1 MSKLTR
7 REWGQLALGG
17 LAAASLPA
25 AALTAAAQRRV
36 KRTINSRFNGV
47 LLGAQS
53 YSFRDMSLDDMLK
66 AMAEIGIGSCELWA
80 GHLEPK
86 EVIYKSWGAKD
97 AKVRADA
104 RAELRRWRLETPLSL
119 FREAR
124 AKFER
129 AGVDLYAFNYS
140 MSDDFT
146 DAEMEQG
153 FRMARALGAK
163 VMTASSNVSTARRI
177 DAFARKYRMRV
188 GLHNHSNNDDPNALS
203 TPESFARALEGRSSY
218 TNINLDIGHFTAANW
233 DAPDFLR
240 RHHHHIV
247 TLHVKDRKRNQGE
260 NVPFGQGDTPIKE
273 TLALLRA
280 NRWPIPANIEYEY
293 EGADTVTEVR
303 RCFDYC
309 KEALG
314 V

>member
-7 REWGQLALGG
+7 REWGKLALRG
-17 LAAASLPA
+17 LAAAASLPA
-25 AALTAAAQRRV
+25 AAAAAGAQRR
-36 KRTINSRFNGV
+36 INSRFNGV

-86 EVIYKSWGAKD
+86 EVIYKSWGAKSEQ
-97 AKVRADA
+97 ARADA

-124 AKFER
+124 AKFDR

-140 MSDDFT
+140 MTDDFT

-163 VMTASSNVSTARRI
+163 VMTSSSNVSTAKRI
-177 DAFARKYRMRV
+177 DAFAQKYRMRV

-203 TPESFARALEGRSSY
+203 TPDSFARALEGRSPHI
-218 TNINLDIGHFTAANW
+218 TINLDIGHFTAANW
-233 DAPDFLR
+233 DALDFLR
-240 RHHHHIV
+240 RHHRRIV
-247 TLHVKDRKRNQGE
+247 TLHIKDRKRNQGD

>member
-7 REWGQLALGG
+7 RAWGKLLMGG

-25 AALTAAAQRRV
+25 ATLKAAGTQRR
-36 KRTINSRFNGV
+36 INSRFNGV

-53 YSFRDMSLDDMLK
+53 YSFRDMSLDDMLG
-66 AMAEIGIGSCELWA
+66 AMPEIGIGSCELWA

-104 RAELRRWRLETPLSL
+104 REELRRWRLNTPLSL

-124 AKFER
+124 AKFDR
-129 AGVDLYAFNYS
+129 AGVELYAFNYS
-140 MSDDFT
+140 MTDDFT

-163 VMTASSNVSTARRI
+163 VMTSSSNVSTAGRI

-188 GLHNHSNNDDPNALS
+188 GLHNHSNNDKPNEVS
-203 TPESFARALEGRSSY
+203 TPDSFARALAGRSSY
-218 TNINLDIGHFTAANW
+218 IAVNLDIGHFTAANW
-233 DAPDFLR
+233 DALDFLR
-240 RHHHHIV
+240 KNHRRVV
-247 TLHVKDRKRNQGE
+247 TLHIKDRKRNQGD
-260 NVPFGQGDTPIKE
+260 NVPFGEGDTPIKE
-273 TLALLRA
+273 MLAMLRA

-309 KEALG
+309 KKALG
-314 V
+314 GR

>member
-7 REWGQLALGG
+7 REWGKLALGG
-17 LAAASLPA
+17 LAAAAALPA
-25 AALTAAAQRRV
+25 AATAAGAQRR
-36 KRTINSRFNGV
+36 INSRFNGV

-66 AMAEIGIGSCELWA
+66 AMPEIGIGSCELWA

-86 EVIYKSWGAKD
+86 EVIYKSWGAKSE
-97 AKVRADA
+97 KERSDA
-104 RAELRRWRLETPLSL
+104 RAELRRWRLDTPLSF
-119 FREAR
+119 FRDAR
-124 AKFER
+124 AKFDR

-140 MSDDFT
+140 MTDDFT
-146 DAEMEQG
+146 DAEMERG

-163 VMTASSNVSTARRI
+163 VMTSSSNVSTAKRI

-188 GLHNHSNNDDPNALS
+188 GLHNHSNNDNPNEIS
-203 TPESFARALEGRSSY
+203 TPDSFARALEGRSPNI
-218 TNINLDIGHFTAANW
+218 TINLDIGHFTAANW
-233 DAPDFLR
+233 DALDFLR
-240 RHHHHIV
+240 KNHRRVIA
-247 TLHVKDRKRNQGE
+247 LHVKDRKRNQGD

-273 TLALLRA
+273 TLAMLRA

-309 KEALG
+309 KKALG
-314 V
+314 A

>member
-7 REWGQLALGG
+7 REWGKLALGG
-17 LAAASLPA
+17 LAAAASSPA
-25 AALTAAAQRRV
+25 AAAAAGAQRR
-36 KRTINSRFNGV
+36 INSRFNGV

-53 YSFRDMSLDDMLK
+53 YSFRDMSLDDMLG

-86 EVIYKSWGAKD
+86 EVIYKSWGAKNE
-97 AKVRADA
+97 KERADA
-104 RAELRRWRLETPLSL
+104 RAELRRWRLNTPLSF

-124 AKFER
+124 AKFDR
-129 AGVDLYAFNYS
+129 AGVELYAFNYS

-146 DAEMEQG
+146 DEEMERG
-153 FRMARALGAK
+153 FKMARALGAK
-163 VMTASSNVSTARRI
+163 VMTSSSNVSTAGRI

-188 GLHNHSNNDDPNALS
+188 GLHNHSNNDDQNAIS
-203 TPESFARALEGRSSY
+203 TPDSFARALAGRSRY
-218 TNINLDIGHFTAANW
+218 VAINLDIGHFTAANW
-233 DAPDFLR
+233 DALDFLR
-240 RHHHHIV
+240 KNHRRVV
-247 TLHVKDRKRNQGE
+247 TLHIKDRKRNQGE

>member
-7 REWGQLALGG
+7 REWGTLALGG
-17 LAAASLPA
+17 LAAAGALPA
-25 AALTAAAQRRV
+25 AALTAAAQRR
-36 KRTINSRFNGV
+36 INSRFKGV

-53 YSFRDMSLDDMLK
+53 YSFRDMSLDDMLG

-86 EVIYKSWGAKD
+86 EVIYKSWGAKSE
-97 AKVRADA
+97 KERADA
-104 RAELRRWRLETPLSL
+104 RAELRRWRLDTPLSL

-124 AKFER
+124 AKFDR
-129 AGVDLYAFNYS
+129 AGVDLYAYNYS
-140 MSDDFT
+140 MPDDFT
-146 DAEMEQG
+146 DAEMERG

-163 VMTASSNVSTARRI
+163 VMTSSSNVSATRRI

-188 GLHNHSNNDDPNALS
+188 GLHNHSNNNDPNEIS
-203 TPESFARALEGRSSY
+203 TPDSFARALEGRSPY
-218 TNINLDIGHFTAANW
+218 ITINLDIGHFTAANW
-233 DAPDFLR
+233 DALDFLR
-240 RHHHHIV
+240 RHHRRVV
-247 TLHVKDRKRNQGE
+247 TLHIKDRKRNQGD

-293 EGADTVTEVR
+293 EGSDTVTEVR

>member
-7 REWGQLALGG
+7 REWGKLALGG
-17 LAAASLPA
+17 LAAAAALPA
-25 AALTAAAQRRV
+25 AAAAAGAQRR
-36 KRTINSRFNGV
+36 INSRFNGV

-53 YSFRDMSLDDMLK
+53 YSFRDMSLDDMLR
-66 AMAEIGIGSCELWA
+66 AMPEIGIGSCELWA

-86 EVIYKSWGAKD
+86 EVIYKSWGAKSE
-97 AKVRADA
+97 KVRAEA
-104 RAELRRWRLETPLSL
+104 RAELRRWRLNTPLSL

-124 AKFER
+124 AKFDR

-163 VMTASSNVSTARRI
+163 VMTASSNVSTAPRI

-188 GLHNHSNNDDPNALS
+188 GLHNHSNNDDPNAVS
-203 TPESFARALEGRSSY
+203 TPDSFARALEGRSPY
-218 TNINLDIGHFTAANW
+218 ITINLDIGHFTAANW
-233 DAPDFLR
+233 DALDFLR
-240 RHHHHIV
+240 RHHRRVV
-247 TLHVKDRKRNQGE
+247 TLHIKDRKRDQGD

>member
-7 REWGQLALGG
+7 REWGGLVLGG
-17 LAAASLPA
+17 LAAAASLPA
-25 AALTAAAQRRV
+25 AAAAGAQRRV
-36 KRTINSRFNGV
+36 NSRFNGV

-53 YSFRDMSLDDMLK
+53 YSFRDMSLDDMLR
-66 AMAEIGIGSCELWA
+66 AMPEIGIGSCELWA

-86 EVIYKSWGAKD
+86 DVIYKSWGAKSEQE
-97 AKVRADA
+97 RADA
-104 RAELRRWRLETPLSL
+104 RAELRRWRLNTPLSL

-124 AKFER
+124 AKFDR
-129 AGVDLYAFNYS
+129 AGVELYAYNYS
-140 MSDDFT
+140 MTDDFT
-146 DAEMEQG
+146 DEEMEQG

-163 VMTASSNVSTARRI
+163 AMTSSSNVGTAGRI

-188 GLHNHSNNDDPNALS
+188 GLHNHSNNDNPNEIS
-203 TPESFARALEGRSSY
+203 TPDSFARALAGRSSY
-218 TNINLDIGHFTAANW
+218 VAINLDIGHFTAANW
-233 DAPDFLR
+233 DALDFLR
-240 RHHHHIV
+240 RNHRRVV
-247 TLHVKDRKRNQGE
+247 TLHVKDRKRDQGD
-260 NVPFGQGDTPIKE
+260 NVPFGTGDTPIKE
-273 TLALLRA
+273 TLAMLRA

-314 V
+314 GR

>member
-7 REWGQLALGG
+7 RGWSKLALGG
-17 LAAASLPA
+17 LAAAALPS
-25 AALTAAAQRRV
+25 AALTAGGAQKRV
-36 KRTINSRFNGV
+36 NSRFNGV

-86 EVIYKSWGAKD
+86 EVIYRSWGAKSE
-97 AKVRADA
+97 KVRAEA
-104 RAELRRWRLETPLSL
+104 REELRRWRLNTPLSL

-124 AKFER
+124 AKFDR
-129 AGVDLYAFNYS
+129 VGVDLYAFNYS
-140 MSDDFT
+140 MTDDFT

-163 VMTASSNVSTARRI
+163 VMTSSSNVSTSKRI
-177 DAFARKYRMRV
+177 DAFAQKYRMRV
-188 GLHNHSNNDDPNALS
+188 GLHNHSNNSNPNEIS
-203 TPESFARALEGRSSY
+203 TPESFTRAMEGRSPHIV
-218 TNINLDIGHFTAANW
+218 INLDIGHFTAANW
-233 DAPDFLR
+233 DALDFLR
-240 RHHHHIV
+240 KHHRRVVALHI
-247 TLHVKDRKRNQGE
+247 KDRRRDQGA
-260 NVPFGQGDTPIKE
+260 NVPFGKGDTPIRE

-293 EGADTVTEVR
+293 EGTDTVTEVR

-309 KEALG
+309 KKALG
-314 V
+314 A